1 MSYLPL
7 PVTAELAP
15 GADPSA
21 SPGDWS
27 FTDDGVK
34 WRAKDGISLTVG
46 QDDEDEET
54 KPGSAA
60 VTFDDRAGKL
70 SPRNVLGEW
79 YGEISNNT
87 PIRFVLGTIEDDFA
101 RVRPS
106 GWGPEPRSGL
116 NWSHTGTVKWATTGT
131 AGTYTEATP
140 NTANYALL
148 TGNVG
153 TDIDAY
159 NTASISATPTG
170 GAWVHATVVRR
181 DPVTDYEY
189 RVYTEFG
196 TAGTISVRIVRVMGS
211 STDLV
216 GLTATAVT
224 YVPGDLIHTHVQ
236 VIGKTIQTRVWKN
249 ADDEPTTWHASATDS
264 LVTGTR
270 FGFYE
275 WRIATGPA
283 SITMSIS
290 DVRVKTSIW
299 SGQVPEWP
307 VRWPSKSGADCIA
320 PVAASGVLRWLE
332 QVNSPLTDPIS
343 QQLSAQSGINGY
355 WTLYDGSGA
364 VTAGS
369 KLPRPRGVAA
379 SVVGG
384 TFGNDDAPP
393 GGLTSLALD
402 TLGTSR
408 VTGTVTQ
415 WRGTQDGFSVM
426 CYLKFPSLPAASP
439 AATLLTIS
447 GTGTIARWVV
457 TADASSLNLTGYN
470 GAGSVAVGPTVGVYS
485 MDPTQWWALQVEAE
499 YNSGTGQVTYAMI
512 WHVVGSE
519 DFLAVGGSYAGTAR
533 ATSRA
538 AVSAAVD
545 GQLVSNLYIG
555 RHTLPFVDET
565 FMRVSDGYAGE
576 LDTERVAR
584 VLGEAGIEVIVEAG
598 DGVALGAQPRGAT
611 AIEVARDAEKA
622 GWGKLIER
630 GPILGYLPYSARI
643 NPEVALALDFEQG
656 HIAED
661 PEPIDDDLEIVNRW
675 TSRRPNGSE
684 RTVEDEESI
693 ARKRLYADGD
703 EVNVQLDDQLEDDA
717 GWHVAIGARDL
728 MRWPR
733 IVIDLHK
740 NTDLIPRWL
749 GCRQG
754 SRVTVANL
762 PEQVAGEVADLLI
775 IGWQQTIRKHYW
787 RVELSLTPAVPWVQV
802 GVWGTA
808 RGDST
813 STVLAED
820 LDASETT
827 IDIVTTYLEHTW
839 ASAGGYTWNINGE
852 PITVVSVT
860 SPAGT
865 PGAYTQTATVTRHPT
880 LAKAHASGR
889 PVRLDRSQQVRWG
902 LRY

>member
-1 MSYLPL
+1 VSYLPL
-7 PVTAELAP
+7 PITAEIAP

-21 SPGDWS
+21 SPGDWTY
-27 FTDDGVK
+27 TDDGIK
-34 WRAKDGISLTVG
+34 WRVKDGISLTSG
-46 QDDEDEET
+46 QDDEDDET
-54 KPGSAA
+54 KPGAA
-60 VTFDDRAGKL
+60 GVTFDDRAGKL

-87 PIRFVLGTIEDDFA
+87 PIRFLLGSVEDDFA
-101 RVRPS
+101 RVQS
-106 GWGPEPRSGL
+106 NGWGTEPRSGL
-116 NWSHTGTVKWATTGT
+116 SWNHTGSIRWSVNGS
-131 AGTYTEATP
+131 AGEYTHPTP

-148 TGNVG
+148 NNSIG

-159 NTASISATPTG
+159 STISIDVTPTG

-189 RVYTEFG
+189 RVHTEFA
-196 TAGTISVRIVRVMGS
+196 TDGTIGVKIVRAMGTN
-211 STDLV
+211 TDIV
-216 GLTATAVT
+216 GYTATGVT

-236 VIGKTIQTRVWKN
+236 AIGKTIQTRVWKN
-249 ADDEPTTWHASATDS
+249 ADDEPTTWAASVSDS
-264 LVTGTR
+264 LVIGTR

-283 SITMSIS
+283 SIIVSIS

-343 QQLSAQSGINGY
+343 QQLMAQAVNGY

-379 SVVGG
+379 SVVEG
-384 TFGNDDAPP
+384 TFGNEDSPP
-393 GGLTSLALD
+393 GGLTSLALN
-402 TLGTSR
+402 TRSTSR

-415 WRGTQDGFSVM
+415 WRGTQDGYAVM
-426 CYLKFPSLPAASP
+426 CYLKYPTAPAASP
-439 AATLLTIS
+439 AVPLMTIS
-447 GTGTIARWVV
+447 AQGTVAQWVL
-457 TADASSLNLTGYN
+457 TADSSSVNLIGYN
-470 GAGSVAVGPTVGVYS
+470 GGGTAVVTHSGILYAI
-485 MDPTQWWALQVEAE
+485 DPLQWWALQIEAE
-499 YNSGTGQVTYAMI
+499 YNSGTGQVTYAAI
-512 WHVVGSE
+512 WHQVGSE
-519 DFLAVGGSYAGTAR
+519 DFFAIGGTYAGTAR
-533 ATSRA
+533 NAIRA
-538 AVSAAVD
+538 SVNAVVD

-565 FMRVSDGYAGE
+565 FMRVSDGYASE
-576 LDTERVAR
+576 LDTDRVAR
-584 VLGEAGIEVIVEAG
+584 VLGEAGIEVIVESG
-598 DGVALGAQPRGAT
+598 DGVPLGPQPRGAT

-643 NPEVALALDFEQG
+643 NPPVALALDFAQG

-661 PEPIDDDLEIVNRW
+661 PEPVDDDLEIVNRW
-675 TSRRPNGSE
+675 TSKRPSGSE
-684 RTVEDEESI
+684 RTVEDEDSI

-703 EVNVQLDDQLEDDA
+703 EVNVQFDEQLEDDA

-733 IVIDLHK
+733 LVIDLHK
-740 NTDLIPRWL
+740 NTNLIPAWL

-775 IGWQQTIRKHYW
+775 IGWQQTIRKHFW

-802 GVWGTA
+802 GVWGVA

-820 LDASETT
+820 LDASETA
-827 IDIVTTYLEHTW
+827 IDIVSTYLEHTW

-852 PITVVSVT
+852 PISVT
-860 SPAGT
+860 SVTAPAGT

-880 LAKAHASGR
+880 LAKTHAAGR
-889 PVRLDRSQQVRWG
+889 SVRLDRSQQSRWG
-902 LRY
+902 LRH